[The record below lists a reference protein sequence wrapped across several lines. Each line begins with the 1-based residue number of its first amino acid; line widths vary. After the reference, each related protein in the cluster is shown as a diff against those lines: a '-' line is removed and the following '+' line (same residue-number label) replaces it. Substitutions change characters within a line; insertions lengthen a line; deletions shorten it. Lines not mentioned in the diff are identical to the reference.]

1 VTPRPEYVLIGPHR
15 FEIRWSHR
23 EMTRHSRNAGEDRFA
38 QTEIGEQII
47 TISDDRPLSGTQESL
62 VHEILHALIWE
73 ACIAVPE
80 NPEADHDEREEKLVG
95 QLSGVVLDCLKRNP
109 HVWAWVTADA
119 EE

>member
-1 VTPRPEYVLIGPHR
+1 MTARPSYVLIGPHS

-23 EMTRHSRNAGEDRFA
+23 EMVRHSRNGGEDRFA

-47 TISDDRPLSGTQESL
+47 TIGDDRPLSGMQESL

-80 NPEADHDEREEKLVG
+80 NPEADGNEREEKLVG

-109 HVWAWVTADA
+109 HVFAWVALDA